1 MASKYTYC
9 HTAELRGGFRWEESM
24 RVAMLVGVLM
34 FNVIAGLYESGW
46 ALNGSPDAGLSD
58 VGQVHA
64 CEDFPPPP
72 SWP

>member
-1 MASKYTYC
+1 
-9 HTAELRGGFRWEESM
+9 M

-46 ALNGSPDAGLSD
+46 TLNVNPDAGLSD
-58 VGQVHA
+58 VQAMDDV
-64 CEDFPPPP
+64 PPPP

>member
-1 MASKYTYC
+1 
-9 HTAELRGGFRWEESM
+9 M

-46 ALNGSPDAGLSD
+46 SLNVSPDAGLSD
-58 VGQVHA
+58 GRDVQA
-64 CEDFPPPP
+64 LDFPVPP

>member
-1 MASKYTYC
+1 
-9 HTAELRGGFRWEESM
+9 M

-46 ALNGSPDAGLSD
+46 GSNMSIDAGLVD
-58 VGQVHA
+58 AGQVQA
-64 CEDFPPPP
+64 FDDFPPPP